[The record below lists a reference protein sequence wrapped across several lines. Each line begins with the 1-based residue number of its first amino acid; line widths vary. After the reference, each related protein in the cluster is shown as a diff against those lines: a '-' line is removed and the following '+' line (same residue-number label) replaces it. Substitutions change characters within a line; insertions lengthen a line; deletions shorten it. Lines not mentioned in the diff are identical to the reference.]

1 METLFNIFI
10 CFMSILAVVA
20 LSFLMVV
27 CFYAIRD
34 AVTDDR
40 LKCKLCKYKKQCLEN
55 SKQNRANA

>member
-10 CFMSILAVVA
+10 CFMSILAIIV
-20 LSFLMVV
+20 LSLLMVV

-40 LKCKLCKYKKQCLEN
+40 LKCKLCKYKKQCSEN
-55 SKQNRANA
+55 SKKNRANA